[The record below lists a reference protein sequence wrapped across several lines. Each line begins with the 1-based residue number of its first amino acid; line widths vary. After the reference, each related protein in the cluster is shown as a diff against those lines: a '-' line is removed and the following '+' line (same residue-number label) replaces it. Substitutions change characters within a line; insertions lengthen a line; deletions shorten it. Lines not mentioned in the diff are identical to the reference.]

1 MSLLILGGTGT
12 LGRQIV
18 RKALNEGFQVKC
30 LVRNFRKA
38 FFLKEWG
45 AELVYG
51 DLKIPETI
59 PLALYGITAI
69 IDASTA
75 KPSDS
80 YYSKQ
85 IDLYSKY
92 ILIEAAQKANIQR
105 YIFFSVLNANLYP
118 NIPLMQWKLLIENKL
133 IQSDMN
139 YTIFNLSGFFQ
150 GLITQYALPILDKQ
164 SIWIT
169 GESTSLAYLNTQDI
183 AKIAIKSLSF
193 MKSKK
198 RILPLVGFR
207 AWTSKDI
214 IELCEKISGQ
224 RARINQVP
232 IVILQFVRQITSYFQ
247 WSWNISSRLAFSEVL
262 FNGENF
268 STSMVDVYQLFKI
281 NTNEFETL
289 ENYLQEYFKKIMK
302 KLKEVNS
309 QILNDN
315 INIDNINF

>member
-51 DLKIPETI
+51 DLKIAETI

-92 ILIEAAQKANIQR
+92 ILIEAARKANIKR
-105 YIFFSVLNANLYP
+105 YIFFSVLNASLYP

-133 IQSDMN
+133 VQSDIN

-169 GESTSLAYLNTQDI
+169 GESTSLAYLNTQDV

-193 MKSKK
+193 VKSRK
-198 RILPLVGFR
+198 RVLPLVGSR

-224 RARINQVP
+224 RAKINQVP
-232 IVILQFVRQITSYFQ
+232 IIVLQFIRQITSYFQ

-268 STSMVDVYQLFKI
+268 STSMIDVYKLFRI
-281 NTNEFETL
+281 NINEFETL

-309 QILNDN
+309 QILKDS

>member
-75 KPSDS
+75 RPSDS

-92 ILIEAAQKANIQR
+92 ILVEAAKKANIKR
-105 YIFFSVLNANLYP
+105 YIFFSVLNADIYP
-118 NIPLMQWKLLIENKL
+118 DIPLMQWKLLIESKL
-133 IQSDMN
+133 IQSNIN

-169 GESTSLAYLNTQDI
+169 GESASLAYLNTEDI
-183 AKIAIKSLSF
+183 AKITIKSLSF
-193 MKSKK
+193 TKSQK
-198 RILPLVGFR
+198 RILPLVGSR
-207 AWTSKDI
+207 VWTSMDI

-224 RARINQVP
+224 RAKIQRVP
-232 IVILQFVRQITSYFQ
+232 ISILKLMRYLTSYFQ
-247 WSWNISSRLAFSEVL
+247 WTWNISSRLAFSEIL
-262 FNGENF
+262 FNGESFNA
-268 STSMVDVYQLFKI
+268 SMEEVYQLFRM
-281 NTNEFETL
+281 NNNEFETL
-289 ENYLQEYFKKIMK
+289 EGYLQEYFKKIMK
-302 KLKEVNS
+302 KIKEVNS
-309 QILNDN
+309 QVLNEN